1 MDDVIHYI
9 GLLIEDKI
17 NINELSVGYCIAKID
32 SFPQP
37 FLLKPTFFRGK
48 RRKKMKS
55 PPQIEMKK
63 NCSLKD
69 SDKVIV
75 NTDDWNPNHELTAFN
90 LEFDDNILTSMWNIV
105 NTAVDYYLM
114 RKYEKCSQEIFRYWK
129 CVQNFFVSNNKIFTT
144 TRIHGDFQD
153 LEKFVDAFQ
162 KKKKYTP
169 DELQFILNCFKNF
182 NIKLHMF
189 RKSSRNGKG
198 KPILSKNLSRTIDND
213 IISIDFHHLTNMN
226 IPEKFFSLG
235 KTRLPQ
241 SISNKVH
248 NFFQSQGGN
257 KLIEIDSFLIF
268 LVEFEISS
276 VWSKTGRVYLEY
288 TVFIDKSKHPG
299 LIFTNSIQTMIL
311 DFISSLEQNQQSYP
325 AFYLTNKK
333 YLKRHEVLIKDES
346 IQFKLQLKTHFLT
359 IFQEVANQVDIKK
372 PNLTR
377 NNIDQYHKLNN
388 LIQSLILDEKD
399 PIITNTK

>member
-1 MDDVIHYI
+1 
-9 GLLIEDKI
+9 
-17 NINELSVGYCIAKID
+17 
-32 SFPQP
+32 
-37 FLLKPTFFRGK
+37 
-48 RRKKMKS
+48 
-55 PPQIEMKK
+55 
-63 NCSLKD
+63 
-69 SDKVIV
+69 
-75 NTDDWNPNHELTAFN
+75 
-90 LEFDDNILTSMWNIV
+90 
-105 NTAVDYYLM
+105 
-114 RKYEKCSQEIFRYWK
+114 
-129 CVQNFFVSNNKIFTT
+129 
-144 TRIHGDFQD
+144 
-153 LEKFVDAFQ
+153 
-162 KKKKYTP
+162 
-169 DELQFILNCFKNF
+169 
-182 NIKLHMF
+182 MF

-248 NFFQSQGGN
+248 NFFQFQGGN

-276 VWSKTGRVYLEY
+276 VWSKTGREYLEY

-333 YLKRHEVLIKDES
+333 YLKRHEALIKDES

-399 PIITNTK
+399 PIMTNTK